1 MAGSGEATGE
11 SEPASRAASP
21 RVAPIK
27 EFDTGTYPEHE
38 RMAAWR
44 EVFGRTLLPLDFTPR
59 KSENFYA
66 RARIMRFGKLGVLKA
81 ATSAV
86 DQSNARLI
94 VNDDVSFVWSLSE
107 STAAQLGRSAAMAN
121 SDGILMSHGEI
132 GSLSFPEES
141 RYVALALP
149 KATLAARVPDI
160 GALFGRPI
168 PATNPAQR
176 ILRNYLDLVEGDLT
190 AADPELQAA
199 FADHV
204 CDLLALALGATSDAA
219 AEARLRGLPA
229 GRLHAIKDTVRR
241 GCARPDFSIHTV
253 AARHGISPRYVQ
265 RIFEE
270 NGTTFT
276 EYLTAERLTV
286 AYRALSRSTGDRL
299 SISAIAL
306 DCGFSDV
313 SYFNRA
319 FRHRFGRTPSDVRK
333 SARGVGG

>member
-11 SEPASRAASP
+11 SEPASRVASP
-21 RVAPIK
+21 RVASIK
-27 EFDTGTYPEHE
+27 EFDTEAYPEHA

-59 KSENFYA
+59 KSEQFYA

-94 VNDDVSFVWSLSE
+94 VNDDLSFVWTLSE
-107 STAAQLGRSAAMAN
+107 STASQLGRSAAMTSA
-121 SDGILMSHGEI
+121 DGILMSHSDI

-149 KATLAARVPDI
+149 KAALAARVPDI
-160 GALFGRPI
+160 GALFGRPV
-168 PATNPAQR
+168 PAANPAQR
-176 ILRNYLDLVEGDLT
+176 ILRNYLELVEGDLA
-190 AADPELQAA
+190 AADPELQAT

-204 CDLLALALGATSDAA
+204 CDLLALALGATRDAA
-219 AEARLRGLPA
+219 AEARRRGLVA
-229 GRLHAIKDTVRR
+229 GRLHAIKDTIRR

-265 RIFEE
+265 RILEE
-270 NGTTFT
+270 SGTAFT

-286 AYRALSRSTGDRL
+286 AYRALSRNTGDKPP
-299 SISAIAL
+299 ISAIAL

-313 SYFNRA
+313 SHFNRA

-333 SARGVGG
+333 SARDGGG